1 MNAEAIL
8 EAVFILNPRTG
19 ERARRLACAVQL
31 LRANPSRRDAAA
43 QIRRRFA
50 VGQPEAWS
58 VVDMAADM
66 VLSEVKTNPQQ
77 PKERSR
83 E

>member
-8 EAVFILNPRTG
+8 EAVFVLNPRTG

-31 LRANPSRRDAAA
+31 LRANASRRDAAA
-43 QIRRRFA
+43 QIQRRFA
-50 VGQPEAWS
+50 VGQPEAWR

-66 VLSEVKTNPQQ
+66 VLIEKDKKP
-77 PKERSR
+77 
-83 E
+83 

>member
-19 ERARRLACAVQL
+19 ERARRLACAVLL
-31 LRANPSRRDAAA
+31 LRADTSRRDAAI
-43 QIRRRFA
+43 QIQRRFA
-50 VGQPEAWS
+50 VGQPEAWR

-66 VLSEVKTNPQQ
+66 VLIEKGKKP
-77 PKERSR
+77 
-83 E
+83 